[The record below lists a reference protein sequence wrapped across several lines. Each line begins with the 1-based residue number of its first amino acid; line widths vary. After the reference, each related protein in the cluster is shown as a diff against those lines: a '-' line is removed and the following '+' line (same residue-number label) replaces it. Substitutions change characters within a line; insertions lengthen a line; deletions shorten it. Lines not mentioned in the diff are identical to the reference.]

1 MNATELF
8 KAGQLQQAVD
18 AQIQAVKSK
27 PADQGARIFLFEL
40 ICFTGDLDRAQRQIE
55 AVKYEEVER
64 DASVQAYRKLLDAE
78 RLRRRLF
85 SESLKPKFLSDPPEH
100 VVWRLEAFN
109 CLRENQATQATEL
122 IAKADEAA
130 PSLAGQLND
139 QAFQGLRDC
148 DDVFGPILEVMAHG
162 DYYWVPLE
170 QIASVAMNPPSSPR
184 DLLWAP
190 ARLEIRDG
198 PAGDVFL
205 PAIYPHSHEHP
216 DDQIKLG
223 RATDWSSSEKGPVR
237 GVGGRTFLRGD
248 DAVSLLEWR
257 HLQMA

>member
-18 AQIQAVKSK
+18 AQVLAVKGK

-40 ICFTGDLDRAQRQIE
+40 ICFTGDLDRAQRQID

-64 DASVQAYRKLLDAE
+64 EASVQAYRKLLEAE

-100 VVWRLEAFN
+100 VVWRLEALT
-109 CLRENQATQATEL
+109 CLRGNQTTQATEL

-130 PSLAGQLND
+130 PSLAGQLNG
-139 QAFQGLRDC
+139 QGFQGLRDC
-148 DDVFGPILEVMAHG
+148 DDVFGPIMEVMAHG

-170 QIASVAMNPPSSPR
+170 QIESLALNPPKSPR

-190 ARLEIRDG
+190 ARLEVRDG

-205 PAIYPHSHEHP
+205 PALYPHSHEHP

-223 RATDWSSSEKGPVR
+223 RSTDWTSTDKGPVQ
-237 GVGGRTFLRGD
+237 GVGARVFLRGD
-248 DAVSLLEWR
+248 DALSLLEWR
-257 HLQMA
+257 QLQMG